1 MESLLEVFDNV
12 GNELNAMLKK
22 GGSNWV
28 VTNCEGMSIAW
39 ELQPAL
45 ERIGDQV
52 EQVKR
57 SVNMNESAYER
68 LVESNTADVFNLNL
82 DRLNSEEKYNFME
95 CVYGSI
101 DEETTP
107 SLV

>member
-12 GNELNAMLKK
+12 GNELNAILKK

-95 CVYGSI
+95 YVYGSI